1 MYTSFLDASKAFDR
15 INHWTLFHK
24 LINCKM
30 PLIIVQLL
38 IFWYQ
43 TQLVCIKWGKST
55 SDYFSISNGVR
66 QGGILSPK
74 LFALYINNLTN
85 KLIDCKAGCYID
97 IQCINHVLYADD
109 ICLMAPTATAMQC
122 MLDICYN
129 YGLDND
135 VLFNPLKSVCMLFKP
150 KEHKLYRSN
159 IMIGTEVLKYVDNIK
174 YLGIILCETLKDD
187 EDMIRQMRLLYAKSN
202 KLFRIFSHCT
212 TDVKLV
218 LFDSSCTFLI
228 LSISLD

>member
-1 MYTSFLDASKAFDR
+1 M
-15 INHWTLFHK
+15 
-24 LINCKM
+24 
-30 PLIIVQLL
+30 

-43 TQLVCIKWGKST
+43 TQLVCIKWGKFT
-55 SDYFSISNGVR
+55 SDYFSFSNGVR

-122 MLDICYN
+122 MLDLCYN

-150 KEHKLYRSN
+150 KGYKLYSPN
-159 IMIGTEVLKYVDNIK
+159 IMIGTEVLKYVDHIK
-174 YLGIILCETLKDD
+174 YLGITLCETLKDD

-202 KLFRIFSHCT
+202 KLLRIFSHCT
-212 TDVKLV
+212 TDAKLV
-218 LFDSSCTFLI
+218 LFHSYCTFLI